1 MTPHTPMTSVGRQ
14 GAHRV
19 ERLSVCLHG
28 GLSWSQCLPPLIF
41 HPSNAHRH
49 TACFT
54 VSLLLTADSSPPP
67 FLSLYPLLPPSLR
80 SVELRTWGGRD
91 VNITSKNVRNLLEAV
106 VLKGIVK
113 NIKVRTS
120 YIDNSLLP
128 FLHFSSLLS
137 PSSSS
142 HPSFSR
148 AWACLILSQPPPWP
162 RRLASRV

>member
-1 MTPHTPMTSVGRQ
+1 MTSDGRQ

-19 ERLSVCLHG
+19 ECLSVCLSVFMEASAGASDSFLPSSTPLTHTDTLHALRS
-28 GLSWSQCLPPLIF
+28 LSHSQLTPHPLHSF
-41 HPSNAHRH
+41 HSIPS
-49 TACFT
+49 
-54 VSLLLTADSSPPP
+54 S
-67 FLSLYPLLPPSLR
+67 LPPSLR

-120 YIDNSLLP
+120 YLDDSLLP
-128 FLHFSSLLS
+128 FLRVSSLLS
-137 PSSSS
+137 PSSS
-142 HPSFSR
+142 HPSSSR
-148 AWACLILSQPPPWP
+148 VWACLILSQPPPWP